1 MLKLQH
7 FITIVTLK
15 GLTYKPFPQTT
26 YKILPNWA
34 ISQQPVQCHNITHIS
49 YQFHEINLL
58 YKNVRNNIYYF
69 VDHSS
74 VNKVSKGLE
83 VDSAFLVSSKNPLD
97 AFSLLDFLSWIID
110 SSVSV
115 QYFPCF
121 TGLSATI
128 NLCPSR
134 LLSEKPAQTEDNHEW
149 ELGQLYTKVWILV
162 VFCFFVCE
170 GKNIYFSILI

>member
-15 GLTYKPFPQTT
+15 GLTYKPFPQTA
-26 YKILPNWA
+26 YKILSKRKLTNLSPHWA

-49 YQFHEINLL
+49 YQFHDINLL
-58 YKNVRNNIYYF
+58 YKNVRNNICYF
-69 VDHSS
+69 VNHSS

-134 LLSEKPAQTEDNHEW
+134 LLSEKPAQTEDNHE
-149 ELGQLYTKVWILV
+149 
-162 VFCFFVCE
+162 
-170 GKNIYFSILI
+170 